1 MPDRP
6 FDGPPGRALIALPTG
21 LPEAFMRLYR
31 SFVVLVIA
39 SALLAGVTASPA
51 AGAEGQA
58 TWAVHISLAPTWFD
72 PAETAGIIT
81 PFMVLYA
88 LHDALVKPMPGKPM
102 APSLAES
109 WTQSKDG
116 LVYEFVLR
124 KNVRFH
130 NGDVMTAEDVKFSFE
145 RYRGASA
152 TLLKSKVAKVE
163 VLDPLRVRFTLKQ
176 AWPDFMAFYAT
187 PATGAAWIVPKKYVE
202 RVGDEGFKKAP
213 VGAGPYKFVSFK
225 PGVELTLEAFEQY
238 WRKPPGV
245 KTLVLRTIGDEST
258 RLAALKRGEVDVA
271 YSITGPLAEEVKRGQ
286 GLKLVPTYFTFTTWL
301 VFPDQWDPKSPWH
314 DRRVREAANLAIDR
328 AGINAAVYLGLS
340 KLSYSFIPQG
350 MDYFWPPPPYPFDPK
365 RAKQLLTEAGYPN
378 GFESGELSG
387 DTIYG
392 VAIGEPVANY
402 LQQVG
407 IRLRL
412 RPMERA
418 AFFKEYGEKKLRGVI
433 FSGSGAPGNAPT
445 RLEQYAVTGGR
456 YSYGAYP
463 DIDGLYTE
471 QVNEMNPRVRQ
482 QILTKIQQLV
492 HEKTM
497 FGPVIEPA
505 FLNGVGPR
513 LEVHGLGLIAN
524 HAYSAPYEDLR
535 LARP

>member
-1 MPDRP
+1 MRY
-6 FDGPPGRALIALPTG
+6 GRSIVVALVTALFLAG
-21 LPEAFMRLYR
+21 LPARPA
-31 SFVVLVIA
+31 V
-39 SALLAGVTASPA
+39 A

-72 PAETAGIIT
+72 PAETPGIIT

-130 NGDVMTAEDVKFSFE
+130 NGEVMTAEDVKFSFE

-152 TLLKSKVAKVE
+152 AMLKGKVAKVE
-163 VLDPLRVRFTLKQ
+163 VVDPLRVRFTLKQ

-202 RVGDEGFKKAP
+202 QVGDEGFKKAP
-213 VGAGPYKFVSFK
+213 IGAGPYKFVSFK
-225 PGVELTLEAFEQY
+225 PGVELTMEAFEQY
-238 WRKPPGV
+238 WRKAPTV
-245 KTLVLRTIGDEST
+245 KTLVLRTISEEST
-258 RLAALKRGEVDVA
+258 RLAALKLGEVDVA
-271 YSITGPLAEEVKRGQ
+271 YSITGPLAEEVKRGS

-301 VFPDQWDPKSPWH
+301 VFPDQWDAKSPWH
-314 DRRVREAANLAIDR
+314 DRRVRLAANLAIDR
-328 AGINAAVYLGLS
+328 AGINSAVYLGLS

-350 MDYFWPPPPYPFDPK
+350 MEYFWAPPPYPYDPK
-365 RAKQLLTEAGYPN
+365 RAKQLLVEAGYPN
-378 GFESGELSG
+378 GFESGDLSG

-392 VAIGEPVANY
+392 VAIGEPVVNY

-412 RPMERA
+412 RPMERVT
-418 AFFKEYGEKKLRGVI
+418 FFKEYGEKKLRGVI

-456 YSYGAYP
+456 YTYGSYP
-463 DIDGLYTE
+463 DVDGLYTE

-482 QILTKIQQLV
+482 QILFKIQQLI
-492 HEKTM
+492 HEKVM

-513 LEVHGLGLIAN
+513 LEVNGLGLIAN

-535 LARP
+535 LRRP